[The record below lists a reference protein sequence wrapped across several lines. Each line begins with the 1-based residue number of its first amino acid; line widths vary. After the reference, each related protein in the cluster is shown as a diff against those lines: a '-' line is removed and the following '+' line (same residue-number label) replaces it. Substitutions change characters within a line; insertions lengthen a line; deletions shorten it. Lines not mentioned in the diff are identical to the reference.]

1 MMTEFFS
8 PSDYIHQF
16 KFRNHHELKQDNN
29 KENQTCISYFKTGEK
44 TKVKIFKAAKE
55 RQFTSKGIIANV
67 TLKRVEGRRQWSY
80 AFDVL
85 KESNYQPGF
94 YERKIKPVKIDP
106 KSVTSGPVRNGKG
119 CS

>member
-1 MMTEFFS
+1 MTEFFS
-8 PSDYIHQF
+8 PSDYKYQF

>member
-16 KFRNHHELKQDNN
+16 KFRNHYELKQDNN

-55 RQFTSKGIIANV
+55 R
-67 TLKRVEGRRQWSY
+67 
-80 AFDVL
+80 
-85 KESNYQPGF
+85 
-94 YERKIKPVKIDP
+94 
-106 KSVTSGPVRNGKG
+106 
-119 CS
+119 